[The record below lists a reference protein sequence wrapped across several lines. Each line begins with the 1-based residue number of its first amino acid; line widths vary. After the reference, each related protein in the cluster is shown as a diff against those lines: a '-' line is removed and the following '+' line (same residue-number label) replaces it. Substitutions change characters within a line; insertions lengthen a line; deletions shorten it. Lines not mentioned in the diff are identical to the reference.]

1 MNDLL
6 SVDNNHRHVIEMAG
20 NSTATPQ
27 TLEKF
32 YEEVEAVK
40 KQLKELDQLHINL
53 RNSHEKSKKLHSA
66 KTVKELR
73 SKMDSD
79 VILSLKKAKLIKSRL
94 ESLDRSNEASRS
106 LPDCGPG
113 SSSDRTRV
121 VVVSGLRKNLKDSM
135 ESFNGLRE
143 QISSEYRET
152 VQRRYFTVTGEKADD
167 KTVDLLISTGES
179 ETFLQKAIK
188 EQGRATVMETIQEIE
203 ERHGAVKEIE
213 RNLNELHQV
222 FLDMAVLVEA
232 QGEELNDI
240 ESQMKRAN
248 SYVRGGVQQ
257 LHVARR
263 HQKNSRKWTC
273 FAILLLLII
282 ALVIILP
289 IVLKN
294 N

>member
-6 SVDNNHRHVIEMAG
+6 SGDNNHHHIIQMAETY
-20 NSTATPQ
+20 TAPVQ

-32 YEEVEAVK
+32 FQEVES
-40 KQLKELDQLHINL
+40 LKEELKTLEKLHTSL
-53 RNSHEKSKKLHSA
+53 KNSHEKSKTLHSA
-66 KTVKELR
+66 QAVKELR
-73 SKMDSD
+73 SAMDSD
-79 VILSLKKAKLIKSRL
+79 VTISLKKARLIKVRL

-113 SSSDRTRV
+113 SSSDRTRLA
-121 VVVSGLRKNLKDSM
+121 VVSGLRKNLKDSM

-152 VQRRYFTVTGEKADD
+152 VKRRYFAVNEEKADD

-179 ETFLQKAIK
+179 ETFLQKAIQK
-188 EQGRATVMETIQEIE
+188 QGRATMMEKIQEIE

-213 RNLNELHQV
+213 RNLKELHQV
-222 FLDMAVLVEA
+222 FLDMAVLVQS

-240 ESQMKRAN
+240 ESQMMRAN

-257 LHVARR
+257 LHVARKN
-263 HQKNSRKWTC
+263 QKNTREWTC